1 MKLCWISIHYS
12 FNVQSTR
19 DPSRRFILTIYIG
32 PNARIW
38 HQNFTDVYNDGT
50 AADVLNLVDFS
61 HVRRLPCYRAA
72 HFDKGDACRFS
83 HREGDLADLKQSE

>member
-1 MKLCWISIHYS
+1 MEKIILKLRRDYS
-12 FNVQSTR
+12 
-19 DPSRRFILTIYIG
+19 
-32 PNARIW
+32 
-38 HQNFTDVYNDGT
+38 TDVYNDGT